1 MIKTLAGASAEP
13 AWSLEGRSIT
23 VDSCGVDCHCLIGG
37 PPDHGLSGFE
47 EEEPAFWDGV
57 VVLIF

>member
-1 MIKTLAGASAEP
+1 
-13 AWSLEGRSIT
+13 